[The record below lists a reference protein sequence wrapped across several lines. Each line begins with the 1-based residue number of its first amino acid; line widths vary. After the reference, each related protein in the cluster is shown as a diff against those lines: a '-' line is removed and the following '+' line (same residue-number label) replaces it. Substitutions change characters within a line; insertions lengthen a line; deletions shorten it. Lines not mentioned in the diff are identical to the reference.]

1 MHEKKLVGS
10 VPIFNQINE
19 ERRDNMNKF
28 QEMYQAKR
36 KSPEEVAMYVK
47 SGDVCACPTGLE
59 EPTAICEAVAA
70 RAMRGELTGVV
81 HHATLSVKGGPFMKP
96 ELKGKYDYVS
106 WFTGGPG
113 RKGIQEGIHTY
124 IPNNYSTIP
133 GLWRDV
139 QPRLD
144 VFYAEV
150 SPMDK
155 HGYFSCPMAGAEVV
169 AMREKASII
178 LLDVN
183 DQMPRVMGDCLI
195 HISQVTALCESSRP
209 LLVLNN
215 PPLSDDDKKIGQMIA
230 DEVCDGATLQLG
242 IGGIPNAVGVLLK
255 DKKDLGLHT
264 EMFTDSM
271 VDLLECGA
279 VTNMKK
285 PIHVGKTV
293 ATLAWGSKKMYDFMD
308 DNPAFEMYPVSY
320 INNPAVI
327 AQHDNFVSVN
337 SCVEV
342 DLFGQVCSESIG
354 TKHYSGS
361 GGQLDFVRG
370 ANMSKG
376 GKGFI
381 AMLST
386 TKGCTIS
393 KIKPILTPGSIVT
406 TPRNEVDFL
415 VTENGIVRLKGQ
427 TASQRAKMIISLAA
441 PQFRE
446 ELEYEA
452 KKMNLII

>member
-1 MHEKKLVGS
+1 
-10 VPIFNQINE
+10 
-19 ERRDNMNKF
+19 MNKF

-106 WFTGGPG
+106 WFTGGPV

-342 DLFGQVCSESIG
+342 DLFGQICSESIG

-386 TKGCTIS
+386 TKGGTIS

>member
-1 MHEKKLVGS
+1 
-10 VPIFNQINE
+10 
-19 ERRDNMNKF
+19 MNKF

-308 DNPAFEMYPVSY
+308 DNPAFERYPVSY

-342 DLFGQVCSESIG
+342 DLFGQICSESIG

-386 TKGCTIS
+386 TKGGTIS

>member
-1 MHEKKLVGS
+1 
-10 VPIFNQINE
+10 
-19 ERRDNMNKF
+19 MNKF

-106 WFTGGPG
+106 WFTGGTG

-342 DLFGQVCSESIG
+342 DLFGQICSESIG

-386 TKGCTIS
+386 TKGGTIS

>member
-10 VPIFNQINE
+10 MPIFNQINE

-386 TKGCTIS
+386 TKGGTIS

>member
-1 MHEKKLVGS
+1 
-10 VPIFNQINE
+10 
-19 ERRDNMNKF
+19 MNKF

-106 WFTGGPG
+106 WFTGGLG

-342 DLFGQVCSESIG
+342 DLFGQICSESIG

-386 TKGCTIS
+386 TKGGTIS

>member
-1 MHEKKLVGS
+1 
-10 VPIFNQINE
+10 
-19 ERRDNMNKF
+19 MNKF

-264 EMFTDSM
+264 EMFADSM

-386 TKGCTIS
+386 TKGGTIS

>member
-1 MHEKKLVGS
+1 
-10 VPIFNQINE
+10 
-19 ERRDNMNKF
+19 MNKF

-169 AMREKASII
+169 AMRDKASII

-342 DLFGQVCSESIG
+342 DLFGQICSESIG

-386 TKGCTIS
+386 TKGGTIS

>member
-1 MHEKKLVGS
+1 
-10 VPIFNQINE
+10 
-19 ERRDNMNKF
+19 MNKF

-342 DLFGQVCSESIG
+342 DLFGQICSESIG

-386 TKGCTIS
+386 TKGGTIS

-452 KKMNLII
+452 KKMNLLI

>member
-10 VPIFNQINE
+10 MLIFNQINE

-70 RAMRGELTGVV
+70 RAMRGV

-342 DLFGQVCSESIG
+342 DLFGQICSESIG

-386 TKGCTIS
+386 TKGGTIS

>member
-1 MHEKKLVGS
+1 
-10 VPIFNQINE
+10 
-19 ERRDNMNKF
+19 MNKF

-293 ATLAWGSKKMYDFMD
+293 ATLAWGSKKMYNFMD

-342 DLFGQVCSESIG
+342 DLFGQICSESIG

-386 TKGCTIS
+386 TKGGTIS

>member
-1 MHEKKLVGS
+1 
-10 VPIFNQINE
+10 
-19 ERRDNMNKF
+19 MNKF

-342 DLFGQVCSESIG
+342 DLFGQICSESIG

-386 TKGCTIS
+386 TKGGTIS
-393 KIKPILTPGSIVT
+393 KIKPILAPGSIVT

>member
-1 MHEKKLVGS
+1 
-10 VPIFNQINE
+10 
-19 ERRDNMNKF
+19 MNKF

-106 WFTGGPG
+106 WFTGDPG

-386 TKGCTIS
+386 TKGGTIS

>member
-1 MHEKKLVGS
+1 
-10 VPIFNQINE
+10 
-19 ERRDNMNKF
+19 MNKF

-285 PIHVGKTV
+285 PIHVGKAV

-342 DLFGQVCSESIG
+342 DLFGQICSESIG

-386 TKGCTIS
+386 TKGGTIS